1 MGPFRPIFDA
11 LEQRR
16 ARRASWAF
24 NHEITLYARTLAR
37 VERPAGVV
45 GGDPS
50 TPMPQRAAEELPR
63 LRRDRAKWRR
73 ACGELDEAR
82 DVVLRRIA
90 DRKTP
95 PAAAAAARRR
105 FDPLEARHPT
115 PADIAAREAQWD
127 ASIARLERW
136 AQRAPEYAAG

>member
-16 ARRASWAF
+16 FKRVSWAF

-37 VERPAGVV
+37 VERPVGVV

-63 LRRDRAKWRR
+63 LRKDRAKWRR
-73 ACGELDEAR
+73 ACRELDEAR
-82 DVVLRRIA
+82 EVVLRRLG

-105 FDPLEARHPT
+105 FDPLDARHPT
-115 PADIAAREAQWD
+115 PDDIAKSEAQW
-127 ASIARLERW
+127 AMSIARLERW
-136 AQRAPEYAAG
+136 VEREPEYAAR